1 MLHLVGNISKAK
13 QTISLFI
20 DNSLSSAGKKDNASE
35 SVYHTSPVL
44 IWTEPEWML
53 FPNVHRF
60 HVSEQSV
67 SLFNMVTYSAG
78 LLLSP
83 AELDSFMRILR
94 VVKNKPYK
102 F

>member
-1 MLHLVGNISKAK
+1 
-13 QTISLFI
+13 
-20 DNSLSSAGKKDNASE
+20 
-35 SVYHTSPVL
+35 
-44 IWTEPEWML
+44 ML